1 MNITKTSWGKYI
13 AALRKINDTATEK
26 MLYYIQQFGMP
37 STEDELEDFIYAAL
51 TISEKYGIAA
61 AEMAA
66 QMYDATAI
74 ASGVIKESA
83 ELASTPS
90 YGEVAKAVKGTL
102 KTGNENMVASA
113 VGRLVKQTGVD
124 TTVKNALRD
133 GAEWA
138 WIPSG
143 DTCAF
148 CITLASRGWQ
158 KASKAALKGGHA
170 EHIHA
175 NCDCTYAIRFDRK
188 TDVQGYA
195 PDRYLRMY
203 ENADGSTPSERINS
217 MRRDAY
223 AQNREKINE
232 QKRDAYAKRKER
244 ESSAATE
251 INVD

>member
-26 MLYYIQQFGMP
+26 MLYYIDQFGMP
-37 STEDELEDFIYAAL
+37 QTDEELEDFIYAAL
-51 TISEKYGIAA
+51 NISEKYGIAA

-74 ASGVIKESA
+74 ASGVIKEVA
-83 ELASTPS
+83 ELAPTPS

-102 KTGNENMVASA
+102 KTENPNVVASA

-138 WIPSG
+138 WIPQG
-143 DTCAF
+143 DTCPF
-148 CITLASRGWQ
+148 CIMLASRGWQ
-158 KASKAALKGGHA
+158 RASKKAIKNGHA

-175 NCDCTYAIRFDRK
+175 NCDCTFAIRFDSRSN
-188 TDVQGYA
+188 VQGYA
-195 PDRYLRMY
+195 PKRYERMFNNVDGKSWDDKLNSIRRKQY
-203 ENADGSTPSERINS
+203 AENKDEIN
-217 MRRDAY
+217 
-223 AQNREKINE
+223 K
-232 QKRDAYAKRKER
+232 QKRSAYEKRKER
-244 ESSAATE
+244 ESSDAEKNKT
-251 INVD
+251 